1 MKPTPQRGVCAN
13 CRELNPYTNINCSRC
28 QARLAWAFLIDGKDD
43 AEFETPL
50 ARFARGLFDGD
61 EPQAGRNIHCRFCE
75 QVMRADQK
83 ICPHC
88 YKWLAAPNLSH
99 EEWTLVDEDAPEIQ
113 RLIRLH
119 NQNTGSNLPV
129 KPDR

>member
-1 MKPTPQRGVCAN
+1 MKPTLQRGVCAN
-13 CRELNPYTNINCSRC
+13 CQDLNPYTNTNCSHC
-28 QARLAWAFLIDGKDD
+28 EARLAWAFLIDGKDD

-61 EPQAGRNIHCRFCE
+61 EPQTGRNIHCRFCE
-75 QVMRADQK
+75 NVMPAGQK

-88 YKWLAAPNLSH
+88 YPWQAIANVTRFAWP
-99 EEWTLVDEDAPEIQ
+99 LVDPDAPEIQ

-129 KPDR
+129 KPR